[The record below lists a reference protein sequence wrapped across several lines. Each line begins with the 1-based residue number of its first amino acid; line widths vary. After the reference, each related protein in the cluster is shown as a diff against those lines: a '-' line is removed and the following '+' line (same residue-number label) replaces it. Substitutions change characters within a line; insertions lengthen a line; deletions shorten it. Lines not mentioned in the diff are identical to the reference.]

1 MDTVEKRRP
10 VLQIIR
16 SNNITNDWSVERIA
30 KECPPYSW
38 EEVFK
43 SAELELKDISDILEN
58 DKKVNGRYYPDSKNL
73 FKAFELTPL
82 PKVKVVILGQDIY
95 HGINPDGTPQ
105 AQGLAFSVKKG
116 AKIPSSLINIYKELK
131 SSVEGFQAPNH
142 GCLENLCFQGILL
155 LNQCLTVRPGVSD
168 SHKEIWLSFIK
179 KVINAILDAN
189 PNCIFVIWGRKT
201 QKVQKMLGGRSI
213 ILEAPHPAMGHNT
226 GFLGCNHFNKIN
238 EILKQQGKSSIDWN
252 LS

>member
-1 MDTVEKRRP
+1 MDTIQQRKP
-10 VLQIIR
+10 VLHIIR

-58 DKKVNGRYYPDSKNL
+58 DKKVNGRFYPDCKNL
-73 FKAFELTPL
+73 FRAFELTPL
-82 PKVKVVILGQDIY
+82 PKVKVVILNKEPFN
-95 HGINPDGTPQ
+95 GINSDGTPQ

-116 AKIPSSLINIYKELK
+116 VKIPLTTVNIYKELK
-131 SSVEGFQAPNH
+131 NSVEEFQVPNH
-142 GCLENLCFQGILL
+142 GCLENWAEKGVLL
-155 LNQCLTVRPGVSD
+155 LNQCLTVRAGVSD

-179 KVINAILDAN
+179 KVVNSILDVN
-189 PNCIFVIWGRKT
+189 PSCIFVMWGRKT

-213 ILEAPHPAMGHNT
+213 ILEASDPYNSKE
-226 GFLGCNHFNKIN
+226 FLGCNHFNKIN
-238 EILKQQGKSSIDWN
+238 EILKEQGKSPINWN
-252 LS
+252 L